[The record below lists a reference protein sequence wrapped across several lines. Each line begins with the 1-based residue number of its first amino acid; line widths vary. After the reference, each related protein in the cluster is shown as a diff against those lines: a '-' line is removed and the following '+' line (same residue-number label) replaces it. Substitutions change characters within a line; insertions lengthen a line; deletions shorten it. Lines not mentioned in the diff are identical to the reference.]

1 MRRSLLSFLG
11 SLGSL
16 VPRFSRSA
24 RSSRFSGFSR
34 SSCYSRSSRSSRSS
48 RFSRFSRFRLVSLIN
63 HSFPSSYSSCVSPSL
78 FMLSLLP
85 LYLTSLLF
93 CLFLSS
99 REDWTAFYSKEA
111 PTSSDYTLI
120 RFVPHTVEAVH
131 YDLKINPGN
140 NWRPFTLVKS
150 PDESK
155 WRRE

>member
-1 MRRSLLSFLG
+1 MLKGDATCLEDRDFTLRKKYWRYEKISPFV

-16 VPRFSRSA
+16 VPFVLLVPLV
-24 RSSRFSGFSR
+24 FLGFLVSV
-34 SSCYSRSSRSSRSS
+34 S
-48 RFSRFSRFRLVSLIN
+48 FRLSIT
-63 HSFPSSYSSCVSPSL
+63 SFPSSYSSCVSPSL
-78 FMLSLLP
+78 FILSVSSPSLSHLP
-85 LYLTSLLF
+85 LLI